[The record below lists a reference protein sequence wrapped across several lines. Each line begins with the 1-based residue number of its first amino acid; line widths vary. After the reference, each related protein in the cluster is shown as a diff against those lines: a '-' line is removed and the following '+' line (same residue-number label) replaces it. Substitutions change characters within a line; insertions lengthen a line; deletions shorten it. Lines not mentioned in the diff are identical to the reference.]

1 MDRSDTISYREFA
14 QQVRRFP
21 RTQLLSACALVSSHQ
36 IAAPNNQEKEFAIP
50 PFAVAGV
57 ARAAAIWAND
67 NRPDQRIEEITI
79 RRLCKAF
86 IDVHDPFID
95 DMQLE
100 AFFCRMA
107 NEQLTLQGAL
117 FNDVARTQA
126 LLVDAAAE
134 YGSTLITESF
144 WRSVIGCTTHELFAV
159 ALMLH
164 ASAIANRGRF
174 DPTWLEQPNFDP
186 IHKIIPKSTILDVF
200 RKQFSA
206 TPKVLR
212 ELASIDQP
220 QGNLERYA
228 FNPLRTRPIVD
239 CGNGPHVAPVAQL
252 LMLRAGPGV
261 LYYDAIK
268 EGGRQFTSEL
278 GHVFQFYVGKQLRLT
293 QGKVYDE
300 VVFDGQSGQ
309 QRSVDFIVELPEAV
323 LLVEC
328 KAIPM
333 RADGRRGQSQMHD
346 DIAKTPGKAAD
357 QIDATV
363 ALIHSNHPAFAFVPR
378 DRPLVGI
385 IVTLDPYYVMSVR
398 KPLVDTWLASIR
410 DLEQLVTITSSSFG
424 SFLLKRPTGI
434 HVPMV
439 STNLR
444 DAKLGRNV
452 ILDDAWV
459 KLPFNPNNFPEV

>member
-1 MDRSDTISYREFA
+1 MDRSDTISYRDFA
-14 QQVRRFP
+14 QQVRQFP
-21 RTQLLSACALVSSHQ
+21 RTQILSACALVSSHQ
-36 IAAPNNQEKEFAIP
+36 IAAPDNQEKQFAIP
-50 PFAVAGV
+50 PFAIAGV
-57 ARAAAIWAND
+57 ARAAAIWGND
-67 NRPDQRIEEITI
+67 DRLDQRIEEITI

-95 DMQLE
+95 DMRLE
-100 AFFCRMA
+100 EFFCRMA
-107 NEQLTLQGAL
+107 NEQLALQGAL

-134 YGSTLITESF
+134 YGSTLITKSY
-144 WRSVIGCTTHELFAV
+144 WQSVLGCTTHELFAV

-174 DPTWLEQPNFDP
+174 DPTWLEQPNFAP
-186 IHKIIPKSTILDVF
+186 IYKTIPKCTILDVF
-200 RKQFSA
+200 HKQFSA

-239 CGNGPHVAPVAQL
+239 CGNGPHVAPVAQF

-268 EGGRQFTSEL
+268 AGGRAFASEL

-293 QGKVYDE
+293 PGKVHDE
-300 VVFDGQSGQ
+300 VVFDGQSGEE
-309 QRSVDFIVELPEAV
+309 RSVDFIVELPEAV

-333 RADGRRGQSQMHD
+333 RADGRRGQPQMQD
-346 DIAKTPGKAAD
+346 DIAKAPGKAAD
-357 QIDATV
+357 QIDTTV
-363 ALIHSNHPAFAFVPR
+363 ALIHSNHPDFAFVPR
-378 DRPLVGI
+378 DRPLVGL
-385 IVTLDPYYVMSVR
+385 IVTLDPYYVWSIR
-398 KPLVDTWLASIR
+398 RPKVDSWLASIR
-410 DLEQLVTITSSSFG
+410 DLEQLATITSSTIG
-424 SFLLKRPTGI
+424 SFLLNRPKGI
-434 HVPMV
+434 GVPMV
-439 STNLR
+439 STNLAS
-444 DAKLGRNV
+444 AKLGRNT
-452 ILDDAWV
+452 ILDRAWAQ
-459 KLPFNPNNFPEV
+459 LPFNPNNVTNP